1 MNGVVDDSGLA
12 VLTLPVDTAQDL
24 RRAYNLGL
32 ATNRLFLGAVVQS
45 LPFRGDT
52 VGAIFTR
59 SIVQFFNDDISEL
72 FSNYNATAAEVFRIV
87 SQGPCY
93 S

>member
-1 MNGVVDDSGLA
+1 VDEEEFSGMQRMKLGS
-12 VLTLPVDTAQDL
+12 LP
-24 RRAYNLGL
+24 
-32 ATNRLFLGAVVQS
+32 TNRLFLGAVVQS

-59 SIVQFFNDDISEL
+59 SIVQFFNDS
-72 FSNYNATAAEVFRIV
+72 
-87 SQGPCY
+87 SQGLCH